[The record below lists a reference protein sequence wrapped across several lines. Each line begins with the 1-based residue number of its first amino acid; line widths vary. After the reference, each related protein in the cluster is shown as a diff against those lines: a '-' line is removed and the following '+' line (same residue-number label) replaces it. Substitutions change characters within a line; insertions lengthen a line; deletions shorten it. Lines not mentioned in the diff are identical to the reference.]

1 VCERTF
7 TLRSEIEGER
17 TREGE
22 RKSVCARERVCMCMC
37 MCMRMCVCVCACD
50 LSAAC
55 CRYKWYLINDP
66 MCTKSVAS
74 SCSTCN
80 GYRSRRYTA
89 THCNKLQHTAT
100 RCQNLNFVGSSCS
113 TFNGCCRS
121 WLCNKVPQNCN
132 RLQQTA
138 TDLKAVCLKLT
149 LDLQRLL
156 FAVQIHYKRL
166 QQTA

>member
-1 VCERTF
+1 
-7 TLRSEIEGER
+7 
-17 TREGE
+17 
-22 RKSVCARERVCMCMC
+22 VCARERVCMCMC